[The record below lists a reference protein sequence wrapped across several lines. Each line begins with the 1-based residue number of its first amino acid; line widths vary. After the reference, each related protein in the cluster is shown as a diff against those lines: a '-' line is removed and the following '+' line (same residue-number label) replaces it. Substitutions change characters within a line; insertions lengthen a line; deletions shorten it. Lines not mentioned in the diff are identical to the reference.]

1 MQSPPGDDLTSNIA
15 ALIRQ
20 GEKDLLASL
29 DHLHA
34 SELSLGDRGQA
45 TATATLRQ
53 CLQNQHGP
61 YPAWA
66 YLSYYRLGTWLL
78 GGGID
83 GHLRPADW
91 SADIGAAIAQYPTQ
105 PSLVSFGDP
114 EHASTAIWDWVLRLF
129 QDGGDFVDDLEAA
142 NLGHFN
148 HWQQALTS
156 ARAWISAKDPQLDG
170 LMQQLQRLI
179 IAARPGPQA
188 RKKNQSFGGATCF
201 FLRGATIVN
210 ASWPISTAAMIELL
224 VHEYAHAELFV
235 LAQEQPL
242 CLNRDDERH
251 QVLIRSDPRPMNGIL
266 HSLYVVSR
274 VAEIL
279 TRPPARENTAK
290 PIERIDQEESDK
302 ILEKQLTF
310 GTSSLQVI
318 EQHAQLTSLGA
329 KIVAIARSRLTA
341 ASQAR

>member
-1 MQSPPGDDLTSNIA
+1 MQSPPGDDLTSNIS

-20 GEKDLLASL
+20 GELDLLASL

-34 SELSLGDRGQA
+34 SELELGGRGQ
-45 TATATLRQ
+45 ATATLRQ
-53 CLQNQHGP
+53 CLQNQPGP

-66 YLSYYRLGTWLL
+66 YLGYYRLGTWML

-83 GHLRPADW
+83 DPLGLAHWA
-91 SADIGAAIAQYPTQ
+91 ADIGAAIARYPTQ
-105 PSLVSFGDP
+105 PSLVCFGDP
-114 EHASTAIWDWVLRLF
+114 EQASTAIWDEALQLF
-129 QDGGDFVDDLEAA
+129 QDGGDFVDDLEPTD
-142 NLGHFN
+142 LDHFN
-148 HWQQALTS
+148 HWQQAVTN
-156 ARAWISAKDPQLDG
+156 ARAWVLAKDPQLHG
-170 LMQQLQRLI
+170 LMHELQRLI

-210 ASWPISTAAMIELL
+210 ASWPITTAGMIELL

-235 LAQEQPL
+235 LAQEYPL

-290 PIERIDQEESDK
+290 PIERIGQEESDK

-310 GTSSLQVI
+310 GASSLQVI